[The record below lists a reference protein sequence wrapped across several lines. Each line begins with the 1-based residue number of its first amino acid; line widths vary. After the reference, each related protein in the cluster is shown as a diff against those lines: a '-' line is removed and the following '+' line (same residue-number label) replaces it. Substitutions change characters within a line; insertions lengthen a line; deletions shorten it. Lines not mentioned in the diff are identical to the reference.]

1 MAWVKKGKQRYFYRS
16 RRVGH
21 RVVRDYFGKGAIAE
35 MAAHLM
41 NQLRLARET
50 HDQRADR
57 LDEADAQFRQLH
69 AQLDRAAAAHLLAA
83 GFHRHDRGPWRRK
96 RRDD

>member
-1 MAWVKKGKQRYFYRS
+1 MAWDRRGFFYRS
-16 RRVGH
+16 RRVNG

-57 LDEADAQFRQLH
+57 LDEADAKFRQFH
-69 AQLDRAAAAHLLAA
+69 TQLDHVAAAHLLAV
-83 GFHRHDRGPWRRK
+83 GFHRHDRGPWRK
-96 RRDD
+96 RRNAA